1 MANHSVAQR
10 LHAQLWRIINE
21 TKPGMRLPSEPFLA
35 EQLGVSR
42 ATLREAMRAFE
53 TQGLIRRRQGSGTYV
68 NETPRVIESGL
79 EVLESIESLAQHD
92 GIQVTFGRLEVENR
106 PPTAEERQALGVTA
120 DDTVVS
126 IARVI
131 LIEER
136 AVAYL
141 VDTLPQGL
149 IAPDEIS
156 QGFRGSILDMLLQRG
171 DPPLAASRTEINAAP
186 AAPAI
191 AKAMG
196 IQRGDVLL
204 CFNADLYTAD
214 GRVIDHS
221 ISYFLPGYF
230 RFQLVRRVGQQ
241 PSPQVNNNQ

>member
-1 MANHSVAQR
+1 MATTSVAQR

-21 TKPGMRLPSEPFLA
+21 TEPGKRLPSEPYLA

-68 NETPRVIESGL
+68 NEKPQVIESGL
-79 EVLESIESLAQHD
+79 EVLESIEALAQQE
-92 GIQVTFGRLEVENR
+92 GIAVTFGRLEIEQR
-106 PPTAEERQALGVTA
+106 LPTAEERQSLGIQA
-120 DDTVVS
+120 EETVVS

-131 LIEER
+131 MIEER

-149 IAPDEIS
+149 IGPEDLEN
-156 QGFRGSILDMLLQRG
+156 GFRGSILDMLLQRG
-171 DPPLAASRTEINAAP
+171 DPPLIASRTEINAAP

-191 AKAMG
+191 ARAMG

-204 CFNADLYTAD
+204 CFNADLVTTD

-241 PSPQVNNNQ
+241 SLSQVNNF